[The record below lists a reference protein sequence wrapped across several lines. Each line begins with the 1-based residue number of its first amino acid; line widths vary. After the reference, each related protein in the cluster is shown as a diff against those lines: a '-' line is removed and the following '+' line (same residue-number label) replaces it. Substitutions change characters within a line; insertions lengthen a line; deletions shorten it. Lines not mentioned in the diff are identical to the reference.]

1 MCQWPHREER
11 FKPGSLEKSF
21 CVWPIDM
28 YILTVRERERERA
41 REVENSEAC
50 GVKYSWK
57 SEWDSE
63 GIPEE
68 EARRTQAEGSGRGLM
83 ADQKL

>member
-1 MCQWPHREER
+1 MCQRPHREER

-28 YILTVRERERERA
+28 YITTGRERESERSGKQ
-41 REVENSEAC
+41 RGLRCEIFSE
-50 GVKYSWK
+50 
-57 SEWDSE
+57 ERDSE
-63 GIPEE
+63 GIPKE